1 MATQIKGK
9 SFQVSDTGL
18 VAIRLR
24 YFCDTEDDALF
35 GIPSTYRGL
44 TRRGHNGA
52 VWDASEDQW
61 IVDVTYQGLVSGD
74 PAIDLDQ
81 YEIQGEFREEPI
93 ESYPDRAGL
102 VSTYGAYIE
111 EGRIKFPETMPTK
124 ASTGFT
130 SGKTSTQ
137 QNPLFGLTSYPVY
150 YEQASHTY
158 VRTSVPASVHN
169 KVGTVLSN
177 LPGGFEYDGPARAWF
192 VDAPLLRKTGNCWT
206 ITERYK
212 EMDAMK
218 HINALYSLIKK

>member
-18 VAIRLR
+18 IALRLR
-24 YFCDTEDDALF
+24 YFCDTEDDAIF
-35 GIPSTYRGL
+35 GVPASYRGL
-44 TRRGHNGA
+44 IRRGHNGA
-52 VWDASEDQW
+52 EWDAEEDKW

-74 PAIDLDQ
+74 PSQDLDQ
-81 YEIQGEFREEPI
+81 YEIQGEFREEPV
-93 ESYPDRAGL
+93 ESFPDRAAL
-102 VSTYGAYIE
+102 IASHGAYIE
-111 EGRIKFPETMPTK
+111 EGRLKFPETMPAKTG
-124 ASTGFT
+124 SGFT
-130 SGKTSTQ
+130 SGKATSE

-158 VRTSVPASVHN
+158 VRTHVSASVHN
-169 KVGTVLSN
+169 KVGTVIAN
-177 LPGGFEYDGPARAWF
+177 LPSGFEYDGPAKAWF
-192 VDAPLLRKTGNCWT
+192 VDAPQLRKTGNAWT